1 MCLGV
6 AALAVNKLL
15 NPQNFKGFAS
25 QQKDTENM
33 QFTFGS
39 YPTVEELE
47 NLKKKVH
54 QRYFV
59 VASAVTR
66 LNPFCWKKRKQIVK
80 ILGCLL

>member
-25 QQKDTENM
+25 QQKDTENK

-47 NLKKKVH
+47 KFKEGRLH
-54 QRYFV
+54 QCYFV
-59 VASAVTR
+59 VASRSYPV
-66 LNPFCWKKRKQIVK
+66 
-80 ILGCLL
+80 